1 MPGVQTESAR
11 MVQTAAE
18 AARIGDALKAV
29 MTMLDNS
36 MSGLTT
42 MDGEIK
48 NVFWRGHHNHLEAV
62 DQLCAKLHRMADG
75 ISTSKTAYETE
86 DASSQAAFSRLGSEG
101 AGGGPVGG
109 GGGGGGSVGVSID
122 TTVL

>member
-1 MPGVQTESAR
+1 MAGVQTESAR

-18 AARIGDALKAV
+18 AARIGDALKSV
-29 MTMLDNS
+29 MTVLDNS
-36 MSGLTT
+36 MSGLSP

-62 DQLCAKLHRMADG
+62 DQLCVKLHRMADG
-75 ISTSKTAYETE
+75 ISTANTGYEAE

-101 AGGGPVGG
+101 AGGAPIGG
-109 GGGGGGSVGVSID
+109 GGGGGGTVGVSID

>member
-1 MPGVQTESAR
+1 MAGVETEATR

-18 AARIGDALKAV
+18 AARIGDALKSV
-29 MTMLDNS
+29 MTMLDSS
-36 MSGLTT
+36 MTSLTP

-75 ISTSKTAYETE
+75 ITTSKSAYQAE
-86 DASSQAAFSRLGSEG
+86 DATSHSSFGRLG
-101 AGGGPVGG
+101 A
-109 GGGGGGSVGVSID
+109 SID

>member
-1 MPGVQTESAR
+1 MAGVETETTR

-18 AARIGDALKAV
+18 AARIGDALKSV
-29 MTMLDNS
+29 MTVLDNS
-36 MSGLTT
+36 MTSLTP

-48 NVFWRGHHNHLEAV
+48 TVFWQGHHNHLEAV

-75 ISTSKTAYETE
+75 ITTSKTAYETE
-86 DASSQAAFSRLGSEG
+86 DASSRSSFSRLGADGAGGAG
-101 AGGGPVGG
+101 AGGGGT
-109 GGGGGGSVGVSID
+109 GGSVGVSID